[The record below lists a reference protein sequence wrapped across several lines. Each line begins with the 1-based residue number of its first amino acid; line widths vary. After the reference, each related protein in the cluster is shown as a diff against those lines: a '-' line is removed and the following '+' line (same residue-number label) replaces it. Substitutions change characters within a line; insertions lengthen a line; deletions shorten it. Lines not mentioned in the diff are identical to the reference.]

1 MYMFYLMQ
9 SYLIM
14 LISTRR
20 GVFQVSYLHNALAIL
35 AVYFLYTFF
44 ECVKYPYDLLNLLK

>member
-20 GVFQVSYLHNALAIL
+20 GVFQVSYLHNALAIS
-35 AVYFLYTFF
+35 AVYFLYKFF
-44 ECVKYPYDLLNLLK
+44 ECVKYPDDLLNLLK